1 MAKKGQQFQR
11 YTNEFKL
18 NAVMK
23 YVTGS
28 KSYKVLADELGILN
42 CTQLK
47 VWVKKWKKGEKFDER
62 SGVSN
67 PLKGRPRTNF
77 KSVEEERDYLK
88 AQVDYLKKQLSKSS
102 KGGDIPQQIKYEIIE
117 GLRNVYPI
125 TWLLEIA
132 YIKRASYYKWRSTQF
147 KRDERTKQD
156 QDICEH
162 MMGIHLLHPEVGC
175 PRMTYLLKENDY
187 KINHKK
193 VYRLMKEMNIQ
204 SVIRKKRKR
213 HGHTPSVI
221 HPNRLKRKFK
231 ATGPNQ
237 KMVTDITYVSDGK
250 QFYYLSVIQDLFN
263 NEIVSWELSKRNDLE
278 LVLNTVEIW
287 TKKKDVAEAVLHSDQ
302 GFQYTSKGYNNRLE
316 AYSIKGSHSRKGNCL
331 DNACI
336 ESFFSH
342 LKTEKLYIEQ
352 CKSEVEIRQAI
363 EDYIYHYN
371 YKRIQKK
378 LKQRAPIEYRHA

>member
-1 MAKKGQQFQR
+1 
-11 YTNEFKL
+11 
-18 NAVMK
+18 
-23 YVTGS
+23 
-28 KSYKVLADELGILN
+28 
-42 CTQLK
+42 
-47 VWVKKWKKGEKFDER
+47 
-62 SGVSN
+62 
-67 PLKGRPRTNF
+67 
-77 KSVEEERDYLK
+77 
-88 AQVDYLKKQLSKSS
+88 
-102 KGGDIPQQIKYEIIE
+102 
-117 GLRNVYPI
+117 
-125 TWLLEIA
+125 LEIA
-132 YIKRASYYKWRSTQF
+132 YVKRASYYKWRVTQS
-147 KRDERTKQD
+147 KRDERAKQD
-156 QDICEH
+156 HDIREH
-162 MMGIHLLHPEVGC
+162 MMGIHLLHPEFGC
-175 PRMTYLLKENDY
+175 PRMTFTLKENDY

-221 HPNRLKRKFK
+221 QPNRLKRKFS

-263 NEIVSWELSKRNDLE
+263 NEIVAWKLSDRNDLE
-278 LVLNTVEIW
+278 LVLNTVEKW

-302 GFQYTSKGYNNRLE
+302 GFQYTSKTYNNRLE
-316 AYSIKGSHSRKGNCL
+316 EYGIKGSHSRKGNCL
-331 DNACI
+331 DNACV

-378 LKQRAPIEYRHA
+378 LKQRAPIEYRHALAA